1 MVPRS
6 RVMRSKRYEYESC
19 LPFGFESALHG
30 DLSFIESDRPG
41 KWVKSRRGRALALSS
56 AEKKS
61 PGNEDAKVPRKFL
74 RRFKNTAYALLN
86 IIVFLPAF
94 LSRL

>member
-30 DLSFIESDRPG
+30 DLSFIESDRPD

-61 PGNEDAKVPRKFL
+61 PGNEDA
-74 RRFKNTAYALLN
+74 
-86 IIVFLPAF
+86 
-94 LSRL
+94 